1 MVMRLWNG
9 ILPFNLPVRCCENAV
24 LLLKQRQW
32 RISVEPV
39 RNYWLFA
46 WLHKKKERL
55 FLAFPGCG
63 RVVFGGG
70 FLVVFSVCS
79 APFSGASSGRHWTL
93 TFGLLNLVHCVCTS
107 HGSQCGLETFEFK
120 HKRMLC
126 RRISSVRKE
135 LLWNRYES
143 FPQRI
148 LFLLFLAFKVLHID
162 CVLST
167 HFVHTIFIAVSFVQL
182 TERCL
187 DRF

>member
-120 HKRMLC
+120 HRGCLPANFFCAERAPLKPLW
-126 RRISSVRKE
+126 IVSSAH
-135 LLWNRYES
+135 
-143 FPQRI
+143 P
-148 LFLLFLAFKVLHID
+148 FLAF
-162 CVLST
+162 S
-167 HFVHTIFIAVSFVQL
+167 
-182 TERCL
+182 CL
-187 DRF
+187 